1 MRHLLLFC
9 VAWTFIACDDDD
21 SAEVDLA
28 AAQIADAAMV
38 DAMTRD
44 AATADAAPMPDA
56 APLADAVLPDA
67 LAPDALGPDAAL
79 PPIGAPDRTAP
90 VFVPEGIAPADG
102 WPIAVVLHG
111 FRSNPELTVG
121 QFPFGRTAT
130 EDGWIVVYPRGL
142 PDENGA
148 LHWDDYGRV
157 AAGPG
162 DDVPHILSVIDQ
174 VAARHDGDVER
185 VLVIGH
191 SNGGAMAQHLAC
203 QVPDR
208 LQAFVNLSGVNIEPE
223 RCTPAR
229 RITGVWAH
237 GTEDD
242 AVLYDGR
249 GDAPGVEAAS
259 AAWAASAGCGDAED
273 LPEPVVGYTLTPP
286 NAPTA
291 IRRWPACDADAQGGT
306 VRVERWRID
315 GAAHVLLTTA
325 AFSVAVR
332 ALLP

>member
-1 MRHLLLFC
+1 MRHMLLFC
-9 VAWTFIACDDDD
+9 LACAVIGCDDGDAD
-21 SAEVDLA
+21 GTSPMPFD
-28 AAQIADAAMV
+28 AQVMDAA
-38 DAMTRD
+38 
-44 AATADAAPMPDA
+44 MPDA
-56 APLADAVLPDA
+56 APDTAVSDAVVDDA
-67 LAPDALGPDAAL
+67 AVDAMIHDAVVDAGMPDAAP
-79 PPIGAPDRTAP
+79 PPIGAPDRSAP
-90 VFVPEGIAPADG
+90 VFVPEGMAPPGG

-121 QFPFGRTAT
+121 QFPFGRSAT
-130 EDGWIVVYPRGL
+130 SHGWIVVYPRGL
-142 PDENGA
+142 PDDEGF

-157 AAGPG
+157 AEGPG
-162 DDVPHILSVIDQ
+162 DDVPYILSVIDQ

-191 SNGGAMAQHLAC
+191 SNGGAMAHHLAC
-203 QVPDR
+203 QASDR
-208 LQAFVNLSGVNIEPE
+208 FQAFVNLSGVNIEPE
-223 RCTPAR
+223 RCTPLR

-249 GDAPGVEAAS
+249 GDEPGVEEAS
-259 AAWAASAGCGDAED
+259 AAWAASAGCGDGED
-273 LPEPVVGYTLTPP
+273 LSDPVVGYTLTPP

-291 IRRWPACDADAQGGT
+291 IRRWPDCDAGGVAGM

-315 GAAHVLLTTA
+315 GAPHVLLTTD
-325 AFSVAVR
+325 AFSAAVR

>member
-1 MRHLLLFC
+1 MRHLLPFC
-9 VAWTFIACDDDD
+9 LAWTFIACDDGNSD
-21 SAEVDLA
+21 AVDR
-28 AAQIADAAMV
+28 ADAQTADGALV
-38 DAMTRD
+38 DGALLDAMTPDAEIVD
-44 AATADAAPMPDA
+44 AATISDAATIFDA
-56 APLADAVLPDA
+56 A
-67 LAPDALGPDAAL
+67 PDAAL
-79 PPIGAPDRTAP
+79 PPIGAPDRIAP
-90 VFVPEGIAPADG
+90 VFVPEGMAPAAG

-121 QFPFGRTAT
+121 QFPFGRTA
-130 EDGWIVVYPRGL
+130 DANGWIVVYPRGL
-142 PDENGA
+142 PDENGF

-157 AAGPG
+157 ADGPG
-162 DDVPHILSVIDQ
+162 DDVPYILSVIDQ
-174 VAARHDGDVER
+174 VAARHAGDVER

-208 LQAFVNLSGVNIEPE
+208 LQAFVNLSGVNIEAE
-223 RCTPAR
+223 RCTPAH

-249 GDAPGVEAAS
+249 GDEPGVEAAS
-259 AAWAASAGCGDAED
+259 AAWAMSAGCDDADD
-273 LPEPVVGYTLTPP
+273 LPETIVGYTLTPP

-291 IRRWPACDADAQGGT
+291 IRRWPACDADARGRN

-315 GAAHVLLTTA
+315 GAPHVLLTTD
-325 AFSVAVR
+325 AFSAAVR
-332 ALLP
+332 GLLP